1 MSHLV
6 NDNSNLSPASIPVD
20 ATLSG
25 WQLGWKKLKRHK
37 LAMISLWVLGFLY
50 LLALFAEFFSP
61 YDANQFNRRHILA
74 PPQAI
79 HIFDQAG
86 NITRPHVY
94 ALKGE
99 RHPVT
104 RRLQYVYDYEK
115 RYDLRLFAPSK
126 SYKMWGIIPLETR
139 FIGLANGDRRA
150 TMFLWGTDGLGRDL
164 LSRVIAG
171 ARISLSISL
180 VGVALSFGIGIFL
193 GGLSGYYG
201 GWVDV
206 AVQRSI
212 DFLQS
217 LPSIPLWMG
226 LAAAVPPGQDP
237 VLTYLMITIILS
249 VIGWTGIAR
258 VVRGRFLALREEDF
272 VMAARFSGA
281 SEFRIIMRHMV
292 PSFASHIIASLTLSI
307 PEMILAETSLSFL
320 GLGMQAP
327 AVSWGVLLKDAQSLQ
342 TISQAPWILIP
353 GAAVVITVLAFNF
366 AGDGLRDAADPYGKA

>member
-1 MSHLV
+1 MSDLI
-6 NDNSNLSPASIPVD
+6 NDQNASIPTD
-20 ATLSG
+20 ATASG
-25 WQLGWKKLKRHK
+25 WQLGWKKLKKHK
-37 LAMISLWVLGFLY
+37 LAIISLWILAFLY

-61 YDANQFNRRHILA
+61 YDAGQFNRRHILA

-79 HIFDQAG
+79 HIFDQQG
-86 NITRPHVY
+86 NLTRPHVY
-94 ALKGE
+94 AIKGE

-104 RRLQYVYDYEK
+104 RRIQYVNDYDK
-115 RYDLRLFAPSK
+115 RYDLTLFAPSK
-126 SYKMWGIIPLETR
+126 RYEMWGIIPLQTR
-139 FIGLANGDRRA
+139 FIGLANADRRA

-171 ARISLSISL
+171 ARISLSIGL

-281 SEFRIIMRHMV
+281 LEFRIIMRHMV

-307 PEMILAETSLSFL
+307 PEMILAETALSFL

-366 AGDGLRDAADPYGKA
+366 AGDGLRDAADPYGRA